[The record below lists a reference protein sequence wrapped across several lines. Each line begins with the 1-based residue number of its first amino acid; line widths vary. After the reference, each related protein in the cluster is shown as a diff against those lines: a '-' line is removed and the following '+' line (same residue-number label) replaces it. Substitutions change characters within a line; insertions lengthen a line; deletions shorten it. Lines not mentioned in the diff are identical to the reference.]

1 MIMKYIGAHVSAEGG
16 VQNAPLNAKA
26 IGAKAFALFT
36 KNQRQWFSNPL
47 TEASISAFRE
57 NCEKLDYKPFQIL
70 PHDSYLINLGHPEKE
85 PLEKSRTSFL
95 DEMKRCELLG
105 LDRLNFHPGSHL
117 GTISIE
123 ECLKRM
129 AESINITL
137 EKTKGVTAV
146 IENTAGQ
153 GTNLG
158 HTFEQIKFII
168 DNVEDKS
175 RVGVCI
181 DTCHAYTSGYDVK
194 TAAGFQETFRKFSEI
209 IGIEYLKGMH
219 LNDSKK
225 DFGTRVDRHENLG
238 GGFIGEG
245 TFELIMNDSRFDNMP
260 LILETP
266 EESLWEAEI
275 KKLYSFIKK

>member
-1 MIMKYIGAHVSAEGG
+1 MKYIGAHVSASGG
-16 VQNAPLNAKA
+16 VENAPVNANM

-47 TEASISAFRE
+47 TKASIAAFRD
-57 NCEKLDYKPFQIL
+57 NCDKFGYKPFQIL
-70 PHDSYLINLGHPEKE
+70 PHDSYLINLGHPEE
-85 PLEKSRTSFL
+85 GPLEKSRASFL
-95 DEMKRCELLG
+95 DEMQRCEQLG

-117 GTISIE
+117 NAISIE

-129 AESINITL
+129 AESINIVL
-137 EKTKGVTAV
+137 GKTKGVTAV

-158 HTFEQIKFII
+158 HTFEQIRLII

-175 RVGVCI
+175 RIGVCI
-181 DTCHAYTSGYDVK
+181 DTCHAYTAGYDVK
-194 TAAGFQETFRKFSEI
+194 SVEGFRTTFQKFNDI
-209 IGIEYLKGMH
+209 IGFEYLKGMH

-225 DFGTRVDRHENLG
+225 DLGTRVDRHENIGTGFLG
-238 GGFIGEG
+238 EE
-245 TFELIMNDSRFDNMP
+245 TFVMLMNDERFDNMP

-275 KKLYSFIKK
+275 KKLYSLIEK